1 MSSARPPEGAQVSPG
16 DAVRSATALPSGPPA
31 ANASAAIPFKP
42 AEDPSLPS
50 GPQWGLAIV
59 LCMAALGAALWVLRR
74 RGNTANGW
82 RRQGGLLNVVETRA
96 LSAQVQLNVVRYG
109 GRQLLLSVGPAGT
122 QCLRD
127 DPAEEGQAP

>member
-1 MSSARPPEGAQVSPG
+1 MN
-16 DAVRSATALPSGPPA
+16 PPA
-31 ANASAAIPFKP
+31 TSASAAIPFKP
-42 AEDPSLPS
+42 EQDTALPS

-59 LCMAALGAALWVLRR
+59 LCLAALGAALLVLRR
-74 RGNTANGW
+74 RGNATIGW
-82 RRQGGLLNVVETRA
+82 KRQGGLLDVVETRA

-127 DPAEEGQAP
+127 DPVDEGPAQ

>member
-1 MSSARPPEGAQVSPG
+1 MNAPATSASS
-16 DAVRSATALPSGPPA
+16 
-31 ANASAAIPFKP
+31 AIPFKP
-42 AEDPSLPS
+42 AEDPALPS

-59 LCMAALGAALWVLRR
+59 LCVAALAAAVLVLRR
-74 RGNTANGW
+74 RGTAGVGW
-82 RRQGGLLNVVETRA
+82 KRQGGLLEVVETRA

-127 DPAEEGQAP
+127 DAIAEEAAR